1 MANRVKYTSVFE
13 KHYKRY
19 SKKFHSIASEISEL
33 EKLLIENP
41 ALGTDLGN
49 GLFKIRL
56 AVKSKNKGKS
66 GGFRIITY
74 LVTENDNNLD
84 INFLIIYDKS
94 EIEDFTKKELLE
106 VVNQIFG

>member
-1 MANRVKYTSVFE
+1 MQVKIYFTPVFDR
-13 KHYKRY
+13 KYKKY
-19 SKKFHSIASEISEL
+19 LKKYHSLSNDL
-33 EKLLIENP
+33 KQFIENLSEENP
-41 ALGTDLGN
+41 VNMGGSI
-49 GLFKIRL
+49 FKYRL
-56 AVKSKNKGKS
+56 SIESKNKGKS